1 LDAGDGAEGVCT
13 SLNSFNLQK
22 QEDKS
27 MFRKEDKSFFY
38 CRPLKSARFRQ
49 VFLVCLMA
57 LLMVAL
63 APLEA
68 KGQGSPKGN
77 PICQMIA
84 NKKLQASSGAQ
95 MFCFGPQQNGASPN
109 AATLRSPSL
118 SNPSASTNSG
128 GGTFNFSSNVDAADP
143 AEDVTPSGVSVQG
156 QSEVSIASAGP
167 YVVEAWNDGTGFF
180 APCGSPQNKE
190 ELTGFGFSN
199 NGGAS
204 FTDLGGLPN
213 ANCATSLIEG
223 DPSVEVYEVGGK
235 TYFYIS
241 SIFIPFNVPENAL
254 SVTACQVVG
263 SGSSAAL
270 ACSQPI
276 VAAISSDCQTLF
288 GCSFLDKEFLAIDA
302 TRGKLYMSYTEF
314 GPSSGFSGVVE
325 VAVCDLS
332 NPASPICHNG
342 SDGSTTGA
350 GASAAS
356 YFVVAPGD
364 LNFCENEGS
373 YPAVDPQTGAVY
385 VAYEHNWFTGL
396 FNCGG
401 ETTQDVMNYIPSSC
415 LTLTPTSPCAGPAA
429 TQAVNITSLEA
440 ASISGYNRF
449 PGSDFPRVAVSDAA
463 GTVSMVWNDASRN
476 PLGDIVLQSFSLG
489 SLAAVQAAP
498 VRLNTDSEIG
508 TLHFL
513 PALRNVS
520 TAGLLN
526 VSWYDRRLNPN
537 SALTDVYAATGVD
550 PRITSTPKFNT
561 RVTDFSSDWLAVSS
575 IIFPNFGDY
584 TDNFVVPAP
593 KGGASG
599 GRLFVAWS
607 DGRINVPQPFESGA
621 GLKK

>member
-1 LDAGDGAEGVCT
+1 MFGKQNT
-13 SLNSFNLQK
+13 SFLY
-22 QEDKS
+22 
-27 MFRKEDKSFFY
+27 R
-38 CRPLKSARFRQ
+38 RPLKLARFSHL
-49 VFLVCLMA
+49 FLVSLIA
-57 LLMVAL
+57 LVMVAL

-68 KGQGSPKGN
+68 KGQGNPKGN

-95 MFCFGPQQNGASPN
+95 MFCFGPQQNGAALN
-109 AATLRSPSL
+109 AATLGSRSPNTS
-118 SNPSASTNSG
+118 STSKSG
-128 GGTFNFSSNVDAADP
+128 SNVDAASP
-143 AEDVTPSGVSVQG
+143 AEDVTPSGVSVHG

-190 ELTGFGFSN
+190 ELTGFGFST

-213 ANCATSLIEG
+213 ANCATSRTEG
-223 DPSVEVYEVGGK
+223 DPSVEVYQVGGK

-263 SGSSAAL
+263 SGSSASL
-270 ACSQPI
+270 GCSQPI
-276 VAAISSDCQTLF
+276 VAAISSDCETF
-288 GCSFLDKEFLAIDA
+288 TGPPPFTFCSFLDKEFLSIDPV
-302 TRGKLYMSYTEF
+302 RGKLYMSYTEF
-314 GPSSGFSGVVE
+314 GPSTGFSGVVE
-325 VAVCDLS
+325 LAVCDLS
-332 NPASPICHNG
+332 KPANPTCHNG
-342 SDGSTTGA
+342 GDGSIIGA
-350 GASAAS
+350 GAPAAP

-364 LNFCENEGS
+364 PNFCENEGS

-415 LTLTPTSPCAGPAA
+415 LTLTPTSPCAAPAA
-429 TQAVNITSLEA
+429 TRAVNITSLEA
-440 ASISGYNRF
+440 AFISGYNRF
-449 PGSDFPRVAVSDAA
+449 PGNDFPRVAVSDGAD
-463 GTVSMVWNDASRN
+463 TVSMVWNDAGRN

-489 SLAAVQAAP
+489 SLDTVQAAP
-498 VRLNTDSEIG
+498 VRLNSDSGIG

-520 TAGLLN
+520 ATGLLN
-526 VSWYDRRLNPN
+526 VSWYDRRLNPS
-537 SALTDVYAATGVD
+537 SALTDVYAVTGLD
-550 PRITSTPKFNT
+550 PRTTSTPKSNT
-561 RVTDFSSDWLAVSS
+561 RVTNFSSNWLAVSS
-575 IIFPNFGDY
+575 IIVPNFGDY
-584 TDNFVVPAP
+584 TDNFVVPVP

-599 GRLFVAWS
+599 GQLFTAWS
-607 DGRINVPQPFESGA
+607 DGRINVPQPFESSS